1 MVNPIID
8 VQHLDYR
15 YPQQAADQLTLHD
28 ISFTVM
34 PGEWVA
40 IVGHNGSGKSTLAKN
55 LNGLLAPAA
64 GTIKIDGQ
72 VLSEATVWDIR
83 KEIGMVFQNPDNQF
97 VGATVEDDVA
107 FSLENQGIPRPE
119 MLTRVKTA
127 LAQVNMQDFATREP
141 ARLSGG
147 QKQRV
152 ALAGMIAAR
161 PQILILDEATSML
174 DPRGRQEVLATI
186 REMKANS
193 ELTVLSITHDI
204 DEAASANRVLVIND
218 GRLKEEGTPAEIFQH
233 GEALIK
239 MGLDMPYAERLKAAL
254 KRQGLQVPT
263 KYLTEKGMADWL
275 WQLRS
280 NK

>member
-1 MVNPIID
+1 MVRPIID
-8 VQHLDYR
+8 VEHLNYR
-15 YPQQAADQLTLHD
+15 YPQQAKDQLTLRD
-28 ISFTVM
+28 VSFSVDA
-34 PGEWVA
+34 GEWVA

-55 LNGLLAPAA
+55 LNGLLAPAS
-64 GTIKIDGQ
+64 GKITVDGD
-72 VLSEATVWDIR
+72 VLSEKTVWEIR
-83 KEIGMVFQNPDNQF
+83 KKIGMVFQNPDNQF
-97 VGATVEDDVA
+97 VGATVADDVA
-107 FSLENQGIPRPE
+107 FGLENQGVARDE
-119 MLTRVKTA
+119 MLRRVPAA
-127 LAQVNMQDFATREP
+127 LKLVNMQDFATREP

-174 DPRGRQEVLATI
+174 DPRGREEVLATI
-186 REMKANS
+186 RQMKATS
-193 ELTVLSITHDI
+193 DLTVLSITHDI
-204 DEAASANRVLVIND
+204 DEAASANRILVVND
-218 GRLKEEGTPAEIFQH
+218 GEVKEEGTPAEIFRH

-254 KRQGLQVPT
+254 KRRNVQVPAT
-263 KYLTEKGMADWL
+263 YLTEKGMADWL

>member
-1 MVNPIID
+1 
-8 VQHLDYR
+8 
-15 YPQQAADQLTLHD
+15 
-28 ISFTVM
+28 
-34 PGEWVA
+34 
-40 IVGHNGSGKSTLAKN
+40 
-55 LNGLLAPAA
+55 
-64 GTIKIDGQ
+64 
-72 VLSEATVWDIR
+72 
-83 KEIGMVFQNPDNQF
+83 MVFQNPDNQF
-97 VGATVEDDVA
+97 VGATVADDVA
-107 FSLENQGIPRPE
+107 FSLENQGVPRPE
-119 MLTRVKTA
+119 MLTRVQAA
-127 LAQVNMQDFATREP
+127 LEQVNMQDFATREP

-174 DPRGRQEVLATI
+174 DPRGRQEVLTTI
-186 REMKANS
+186 RDMKANS
-193 ELTVLSITHDI
+193 ALTVLSITHDI

-218 GRLKEEGTPAEIFQH
+218 GEVKEEGPAEIFQH

-254 KRQGLQVPT
+254 KRQGVQVPT
-263 KYLTEKGMADWL
+263 QYLTEKGMADWL

>member
-1 MVNPIID
+1 MVRPIID
-8 VQHLDYR
+8 VEHLNYR
-15 YPQQAADQLTLHD
+15 YPQQAKDQLTLRD
-28 ISFTVM
+28 VSFSVDA
-34 PGEWVA
+34 GEWVA

-55 LNGLLAPAA
+55 LNGLLAPAS
-64 GTIKIDGQ
+64 GRITVDGD
-72 VLSEATVWDIR
+72 VLSEKTVWEIR
-83 KEIGMVFQNPDNQF
+83 KKIGMVFQNPDNQF
-97 VGATVEDDVA
+97 VGATVADDVA
-107 FSLENQGIPRPE
+107 FGLENQGVARDE
-119 MLTRVKTA
+119 MLRRVPAA
-127 LAQVNMQDFATREP
+127 LKLVNMQDFATREP

-174 DPRGRQEVLATI
+174 DPRGREEVLATI
-186 REMKANS
+186 RQMKATS
-193 ELTVLSITHDI
+193 DLTVLSITHDI
-204 DEAASANRVLVIND
+204 DEAASANRILVVND
-218 GRLKEEGTPAEIFQH
+218 GEVKEEGTPAEIFRH

-254 KRQGLQVPT
+254 KRRNVQVPAT
-263 KYLTEKGMADWL
+263 YLTEKGMADWL

>member
-1 MVNPIID
+1 VSSIID
-8 VQHLDYR
+8 VEHLNYR
-15 YPQQAADQLTLHD
+15 YPQQAADELTLRD
-28 ISFTVM
+28 ISFTVA

-55 LNGLLAPAA
+55 LNGLLAPAS
-64 GTIKIDGQ
+64 GKITVDGQ
-72 VLSEATVWDIR
+72 VLSEDTVWDIR
-83 KEIGMVFQNPDNQF
+83 TKIGMVFQNPDNQF
-97 VGATVEDDVA
+97 VGATVADDVA
-107 FSLENQGIPRPE
+107 FSLENQGIPRDE
-119 MLTRVKTA
+119 MLERVASA
-127 LAQVNMQDFATREP
+127 LKQVDMENFATREP

-152 ALAGMIAAR
+152 ALAGMIAAQ

-186 REMKANS
+186 RQMKAAS
-193 ELTVLSITHDI
+193 ALTVLSITHDI

-218 GRLKEEGTPAEIFQH
+218 GELKEEGTPAEIFQH
-233 GEALIK
+233 GEELIK

-254 KRQGLQVPT
+254 KRQGMQVPAT
-263 KYLTEKGMADWL
+263 YLTEKGMADWL